1 MLSRT
6 VYKKRRGRRFLT
18 GIAGM
23 SLVAGLFLGA
33 GTVLAVHDLDFQ
45 LDGNTADTCPP
56 SPDTGLC
63 TTGQQ
68 DWNDVFAV
76 TTGGGSQSVAS
87 NTPITGTSGDFTA
100 ATFTRDFRTG
110 ASTTICKTDPA
121 LSSTSTTFC
130 TYDNTT
136 YATGSKDTLDIPG
149 WACNADNNVNS
160 KIDIMNAYSASYTRT
175 SDGHKILYFG
185 LDKNKDNGT
194 NDAGFWF
201 LQGDASC
208 AVTSTSGAHPSFT
221 GTHKL
226 GDVLVVAEYSRGGG
240 VGNITAYRWDGVT
253 PLVQIATAGVG
264 LADCKT
270 KAGNDALCGTTN
282 SGAKQFNTNITTPW
296 LTSDATLGVGNT
308 VVPPDF
314 FEGGID
320 ITAAFA
326 NSGGG
331 TAPTCFNTYI
341 ADTRSS
347 TSLTATLFDF
357 ARGKLGECKSTTTT
371 TPVDAT
377 DTTQPPASTIPADPA
392 DAKVLV
398 KDKTVI
404 TVSGVSTFSG
414 SISWHICGP
423 TASTS
428 TQLCD
433 GTTGNVGVD
442 LGSQSITAPGTY
454 YSPTATVT
462 SAGRY
467 CFRAEFSG
475 DDTAG
480 VPLSS
485 DSSSGECFTV
495 LPVQPTLTTD
505 ASDGPVDFG
514 QPISDSVTLS
524 GTAHKPGTGGTTVAS
539 INPTTFGGDATG
551 NIIVKAYG
559 PDDCSVLAFTSSAI
573 AASGDG
579 TYGGVGTAFA
589 FTPSAPGQYIFVA
602 SYAGDLPN
610 TLDIPA
616 TACSAAP
623 DIEKVSVRTIPTT
636 ISTGPTWVPNDS
648 ATVTSSVAGNNLP
661 AGGTLTFSLYRDTTG
676 PVTTALANCLAGGT
690 TGREYNEAF
699 TVGGTNSV
707 TKASNNS
714 KSYST
719 DLTLYWRVT
728 YAPGDTAH
736 TGIQSNCQE
745 AIVVDVTGDSGPGTA
760 FP

>member
-1 MLSRT
+1 VYYEEGRIVLSRKLI
-6 VYKKRRGRRFLT
+6 KKQPGRRWLT
-18 GIAGM
+18 YLAAAA
-23 SLVAGLFLGA
+23 VVVTTFGLSGA
-33 GTVLAVHDLDFQ
+33 VLAVHDDTFQ
-45 LDGNTADTCPP
+45 LDGDTTKHAYNG
-56 SPDTGLC
+56 SGTV
-63 TTGQQ
+63 
-68 DWNDVFAV
+68 DWNDLFNAD
-76 TTGGGSQSVAS
+76 GS
-87 NTPITGTSGDFTA
+87 NTSAIDVTNDPGFTNADFV
-100 ATFTRDFRTG
+100 RDFSAKATSPRT
-110 ASTTICKTDPA
+110 AQCDKTTLTLPQ
-121 LSSTSTTFC
+121 TFC
-130 TYDNTT
+130 TSDATT
-136 YATGSKDTLDIPG
+136 FATGSKDTLNMNPG
-149 WACNADNNVNS
+149 WQCNKDNNVNS
-160 KIDIMNAYSASYTRT
+160 KIDIMNAYAAAFTAASG
-175 SDGHKILYFG
+175 DKILYFG

-201 LQGDASC
+201 LQGDANC

-226 GDVLVVAEYSRGGG
+226 GDVLVVAEYSTGGG
-240 VGNITAYRWDGVT
+240 VGNITAYRWVGGSN
-253 PLVQIATAGVG
+253 PLTQIATAAIGT
-264 LADCKT
+264 ADCKDRL
-270 KAGNDALCGTTN
+270 AGDSICGTTN
-282 SGAKQFNTNITTPW
+282 SGAKPFNTNITTSW

-326 NSGGG
+326 ESDGG

-377 DTTQPPASTIPADPA
+377 DNTQPPASTIPADPA

-404 TVSGVSTFSG
+404 TVTGVSSFTG

-423 TASTS
+423 TASSS

-442 LGSQSITAPGTY
+442 LGSQSITAAGTY

-480 VPLSS
+480 VPPSS
-485 DSSSGECFTV
+485 DSSANECFTV
-495 LPVQPTLTTD
+495 APVTPTVSTQAGAGT
-505 ASDGPVDFG
+505 VDFG
-514 QPISDSVTLS
+514 SPVTDTATLT
-524 GTAHKPGTGGTTVAS
+524 GTAHKPGTGGPAGSNGS
-539 INPTTFGGDATG
+539 INPTTLGGDATG
-551 NIIVKAYG
+551 NITFTLYKSDCTTLATGTGTNPQTVAITGDGSYG
-559 PDDCSVLAFTSSAI
+559 PVSFTPDAP
-573 AASGDG
+573 G
-579 TYGGVGTAFA
+579 TY
-589 FTPSAPGQYIFVA
+589 YWDA
-602 SYAGDLPN
+602 SYPGNSPN
-610 TLDIPA
+610 TNAA
-616 TACSAAP
+616 TNNSPCPTDS
-623 DIEKVSVRTIPTT
+623 EKVIVRTIPTT

-648 ATVTSSVAGNNLP
+648 ATVSSSVAGNNLP

>member
-1 MLSRT
+1 MLT
-6 VYKKRRGRRFLT
+6 A
-18 GIAGM
+18 IAGT

-33 GTVLAVHDLDFQ
+33 GTVLAVHDLEFQ
-45 LDGNTADTCPP
+45 LDGNTAATCPP

-63 TTGQQ
+63 SPSQK
-68 DWNDVFAV
+68 DWNDLFNV
-76 TTGGGSQSVAS
+76 TTGGGSQTVAS
-87 NTPITGTSGDFTA
+87 SGPIAGASGNFTTS
-100 ATFTRDFRTG
+100 TFTRDFRTG
-110 ASTTICKTDPA
+110 TSTTCKTDPA
-121 LSSTSTTFC
+121 LSSTATTFC

-136 YATGSKDTLDIPG
+136 FATGSKDTLDIPG

-201 LQGDASC
+201 LQGDANC

-221 GTHKL
+221 GTHRL

-253 PLVQIATAGVG
+253 PLVQIANATVG

-270 KAGNDALCGTTN
+270 KLGGDDLCGTTN
-282 SGAKQFNTNITTPW
+282 SGAKQFNTNINTPW
-296 LTSDATLGVGNT
+296 LTSDATLGVGNV

-314 FEGGID
+314 FEGAID

-357 ARGKLGECKSTTTT
+357 ARGKLGECSSKTET

-377 DTTQPPASTIPADPA
+377 DNTQPPASTIPADPA

-398 KDKTVI
+398 KDKTVL
-404 TVSGVSTFSG
+404 TVNGIATFSG
-414 SISWHICGP
+414 TLSWHICGP
-423 TASTS
+423 TAASS

-442 LGSQSITAPGTY
+442 LGSQAVTAAGTY

-475 DDTAG
+475 DEAAG
-480 VPLSS
+480 VPPSS
-485 DSSSGECFTV
+485 DSRSTECFTV
-495 LPVQPTLTTD
+495 APVQPTLTTD

-514 QPISDSVTLS
+514 QSISDSVTLS
-524 GTAHKPGTGGTTVAS
+524 GTAHKPGTGGPAGSNGT

-551 NIIVKAYG
+551 NITVVAYG
-559 PDDCSVLAFTSSAI
+559 PDSCSTVAFTSGAI

-579 TYGGVGTAFA
+579 TYTGATFT

-602 SYAGDLPN
+602 AYAGDSPN

-623 DIEKVSVRTIPTT
+623 EIEKVTVRTIPTT

-648 ATVTSSVAGNNLP
+648 ATVTSSVVGNNLP
-661 AGGTLTFSLYRDTTG
+661 ADGTITFSLYRDAG
-676 PVTTALANCLAGGT
+676 GNTAQANCLAGGT
-690 TGREYNEAF
+690 TGREYTKGFLTGAAAH
-699 TVGGTNSV
+699 SV
-707 TKASNNS
+707 TKASDNAT
-714 KSYST
+714 SYSA
-719 DLTLYWRVT
+719 DLTLYWLVT

-736 TGIQSNCQE
+736 TGIQSQCVE
-745 AIVVDVTGDSGPGTA
+745 AIAVDVTGDSGPGTA